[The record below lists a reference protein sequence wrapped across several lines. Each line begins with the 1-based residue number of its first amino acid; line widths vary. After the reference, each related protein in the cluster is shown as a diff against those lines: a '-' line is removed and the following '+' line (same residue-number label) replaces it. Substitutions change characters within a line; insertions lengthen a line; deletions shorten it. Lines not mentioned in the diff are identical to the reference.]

1 MTHRNLLGGN
11 ILDHITLGP
20 GLKLAYLEQV
30 NADNMALD
38 PESPPL
44 LFLNPA
50 GAVDLLMPAST
61 AARKGLTFII
71 VNLSGNVITLKTSG
85 DAAFATAIALAAG
98 VATIVVCT
106 GSSTANLG
114 WRALALA

>member
-11 ILDHITLGP
+11 ILDHVILGP
-20 GLKLAYLEQV
+20 GLKFSFVEQI

-44 LFLNPA
+44 IFLNPA

-61 AARKGLTFII
+61 VARKGLTFII
-71 VNLSGNVITLKTSG
+71 CNLSASVITLKTSG
-85 DAAFATAIALAAG
+85 DVAFATTIALAAG

-106 GSSTANLG
+106 GNTTANLG

>member
-11 ILDHITLGP
+11 ILDHVQIGA
-20 GLKLAYLEQV
+20 GLRFQFVEQV

-44 LFLNPA
+44 IFLNPA

-71 VNLSGNVITLKTSG
+71 CNLSASAITLKTSG
-85 DAAFATAIALAAG
+85 DAAFATAIAIAAG